1 MAKLFSDNV
10 VAAAYIISGKP
21 GKDGKDGKDG
31 EDGAPGEKGDPGEDG
46 KDGTIENLNFSQ
58 IQGNPGDN
66 AALVNY
72 IETKISTM
80 VAVGENQE
88 F

>member
-1 MAKLFSDNV
+1 MANLFSDNV
-10 VAAAYIISGKP
+10 VAAAYIVSGKP
-21 GKDGKDGKDG
+21 GKDGKDG

-46 KDGTIENLNFSQ
+46 KDGKDGTIENLNFAQ